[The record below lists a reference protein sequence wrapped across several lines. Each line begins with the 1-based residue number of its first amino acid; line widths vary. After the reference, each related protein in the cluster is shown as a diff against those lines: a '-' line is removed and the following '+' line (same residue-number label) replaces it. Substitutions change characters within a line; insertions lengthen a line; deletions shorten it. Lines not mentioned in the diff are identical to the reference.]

1 MKEVLIYGDSLV
13 YGKMPGSPKRYPR
26 EKNFIGVLERELGKE
41 FKIIDE
47 GLRAR
52 TLGGENG
59 FFPERNGLSQFGAI
73 LGSHLPA
80 DLVCIFLGT
89 NDCNKAD
96 FKEFEEIPEI
106 LSEYKNKIDWW
117 LNSLSIE
124 QKPKIL
130 VIAPPIIRGSEV
142 VKCEG
147 MRKIF
152 DETSENKSKILAEIY
167 ESFCIKNDCQF
178 FDASKHC
185 TGADGEGV
193 HLDENSNET
202 LGLALSIKI
211 QQIFHD

>member
-1 MKEVLIYGDSLV
+1 MKEILIYGDSLV
-13 YGKMPGSPKRYPR
+13 YGKMPGSPKRYSR
-26 EKNFIGVLERELGKE
+26 EKNFIGVLERELGSE
-41 FKIIDE
+41 YKIIDE

-59 FFPERNGLSQFGAI
+59 FFPERNGLSQFGPI
-73 LGSHLPA
+73 LGSHLPT

-106 LSEYKNKIDWW
+106 LIDYKEIIDWW

-124 QKPKIL
+124 YKPKVL
-130 VIAPPIIRGSEV
+130 VIAPPVIRGSEV

-147 MRKIF
+147 MNKIF
-152 DETSENKSKILAEIY
+152 DETSENKSKVLAEIY
-167 ESFCIKNDCQF
+167 ESFCKKNNCEF

-185 TGADGEGV
+185 VSADGEGV
-193 HLDENSNET
+193 HLDEKNNEL
-202 LGLALSIKI
+202 LGIDLAEKIKSILN
-211 QQIFHD
+211 

>member
-1 MKEVLIYGDSLV
+1 MKEILIYGDSLV
-13 YGKMPGSPKRYPR
+13 YGKMPGSPKRYSR
-26 EKNFIGVLERELGKE
+26 EKNFIGVLERELGRE
-41 FKIIDE
+41 YKIIDE

-59 FFPERNGLSQFGAI
+59 FFPERNGLSQFGPI
-73 LGSHLPA
+73 LGSHLPI

-106 LSEYKNKIDWW
+106 LIDYKEIIDWW

-124 QKPKIL
+124 YKPKVL
-130 VIAPPIIRGSEV
+130 VIAPPVIRGSEV

-147 MRKIF
+147 MNKIF
-152 DETSENKSKILAEIY
+152 DETSENKSKVLAEIY
-167 ESFCIKNDCQF
+167 ESFCKKNNCEF

-185 TGADGEGV
+185 VSADGEGV
-193 HLDENSNET
+193 HLDEKNNEL
-202 LGLALSIKI
+202 LGIDLAEKIKSILN
-211 QQIFHD
+211 

>member
-1 MKEVLIYGDSLV
+1 MKEILIYGDSLV

-41 FKIIDE
+41 YKAIDE

-124 QKPKIL
+124 HNPKIL

-152 DETSENKSKILAEIY
+152 DETGENKSKILAEIY
-167 ESFCIKNDCQF
+167 EKFCNKNNFDF
-178 FDASKHC
+178 FDAAKHC
-185 TGADGEGV
+185 VSADGEGV
-193 HLDENSNET
+193 HLDEKNNEL
-202 LGLALSIKI
+202 LGIALAEKIKSILN
-211 QQIFHD
+211 

>member
-1 MKEVLIYGDSLV
+1 MKEILIYGDSLV
-13 YGKMPGSPKRYPR
+13 YGKMPGSPKRYSR
-26 EKNFIGVLERELGKE
+26 EKNFIGVLESQLGKE
-41 FKIIDE
+41 YKIIDE

-59 FFPERNGLSQFGAI
+59 FFPERNGLSQFGPI
-73 LGSHLPA
+73 LGSHLPT

-106 LSEYKNKIDWW
+106 LIDYKEIIDWW

-124 QKPKIL
+124 YKPKVL
-130 VIAPPIIRGSEV
+130 VIAPPVIRGSEV

-147 MRKIF
+147 MNKIF
-152 DETSENKSKILAEIY
+152 DETSENKSKVLAEIY
-167 ESFCIKNDCQF
+167 ESFCKKNNCEF

-185 TGADGEGV
+185 VSADGEGV
-193 HLDENSNET
+193 HLDEKNNEL
-202 LGLALSIKI
+202 LGIDLAEKIKSILN
-211 QQIFHD
+211 